1 VNLAPLAYSVNETLA
16 KLGIGP
22 DKLYKIIK
30 AKQLPARKLGKRTLI
45 LASDL
50 NAFIESLPQRL
61 DSPVR
66 NRRRGRPA
74 SALRKRD
81 QVSP

>member
-1 VNLAPLAYSVNETLA
+1 MQQPPLAYSVEETLA
-16 KLGIGP
+16 KLGIGR

-50 NAFIESLPQRL
+50 NVFVESLPH
-61 DSPVR
+61 VT
-66 NRRRGRPA
+66 
-74 SALRKRD
+74 D
-81 QVSP
+81 QS